1 MFCNA
6 SRWLTLLTFYQFA
19 SSVFNAL
26 FLLLFVTIKIT
37 LDSLLPVFPAALQKN
52 TWTPS
57 HSQKKLAQLNQTV
70 FFRRESSRDCHSK
83 CVTKLLQSHGES
95 MVSYAKPLSFRSDS
109 GHRYQSNPEFRTA
122 TLNPVSKQLIA
133 AQISALFT
141 GINQLDRPLCCLA
154 RLPPASQG
162 SSVWCSCLCGN
173 VWYSLSL
180 E

>member
-1 MFCNA
+1 MALRTRIIILYEICVNVLQCQQMTDIVNILSICIFCFQCSFFIIICYNQNNIRQ
-6 SRWLTLLTFYQFA
+6 SFTCLPCGSPEKHMDSFTLT
-19 SSVFNAL
+19 
-26 FLLLFVTIKIT
+26 K
-37 LDSLLPVFPAALQKN
+37 
-52 TWTPS
+52 
-57 HSQKKLAQLNQTV
+57 KKLAQLNQTG

-83 CVTKLLQSHGES
+83 CVTKLLQSRGES
-95 MVSYAKPLSFRSDS
+95 MASYAKPLSFRSDS

-162 SSVWCSCLCGN
+162 SSV
-173 VWYSLSL
+173 
-180 E
+180 